1 MLLAGDG
8 AGARDA
14 QILAVRVRMGLGR
27 KMSEVVTRREGRLRP
42 IDEMRWT
49 AWIWFAGA
57 AAWLADGMVS
67 VRLHSGPRA
76 QLAFMVALVFL
87 GAGFFY
93 RSQRR

>member
-1 MLLAGDG
+1 M
-8 AGARDA
+8 
-14 QILAVRVRMGLGR
+14 
-27 KMSEVVTRREGRLRP
+27 E
-42 IDEMRWT
+42 EMRWT

-57 AAWLADGMVS
+57 LAWLVDGVVS